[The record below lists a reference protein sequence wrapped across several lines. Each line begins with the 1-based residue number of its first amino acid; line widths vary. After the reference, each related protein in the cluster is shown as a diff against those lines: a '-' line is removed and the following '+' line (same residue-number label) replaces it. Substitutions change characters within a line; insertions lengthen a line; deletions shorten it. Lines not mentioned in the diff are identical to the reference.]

1 MLRFE
6 TPYLD
11 LLNVFRGQDY
21 IRDLNYKY
29 RREIDFYI
37 NERKE
42 IEEKIKE
49 IEEKIKQGKAD
60 KEEKEFYNSELKAI
74 ESNIGDANGYILPDK
89 LEGLGDFWKY
99 RTLTE
104 YKNETGVESIP
115 KWKNYSA

>member
-42 IEEKIKE
+42 TEK
-49 IEEKIKQGKAD
+49 KIDEAKGD
-60 KEEKEFYNSELKAI
+60 REEFYKSERESI
-74 ESNIGDANGYILPDK
+74 ESEIGDANGYILPDK

-104 YKNETGVESIP
+104 YQNETGVESIP

>member
-21 IRDLNYKY
+21 IKDLNYKY

-42 IEEKIKE
+42 IEEKMKGAE
-49 IEEKIKQGKAD
+49 
-60 KEEKEFYNSELKAI
+60 EEKEFYKSERGAI
-74 ESNIGDANGYILPDK
+74 ESEIGDVNGYILPDK

-104 YKNETGVESIP
+104 YQNETGVESIP

>member
-42 IEEKIKE
+42 TEK
-49 IEEKIKQGKAD
+49 KIDEAKGD
-60 KEEKEFYNSELKAI
+60 REEFYKSERESI
-74 ESNIGDANGYILPDK
+74 ESEIGDANGYILPDK
-89 LEGLGDFWKY
+89 
-99 RTLTE
+99 
-104 YKNETGVESIP
+104 
-115 KWKNYSA
+115 